1 MTKKEAREALA
12 EVYIRQLLEYGERVL
27 PDGPVHLEQ
36 VHESLRALGI
46 FKVYPGLG
54 TMIMEHVETAR
65 EWPIEA

>member
-12 EVYIRQLLEYGERVL
+12 EVYIRQLLEYGERVF
-27 PDGPVHLEQ
+27 
-36 VHESLRALGI
+36 